1 MTFVPSSWGFTCV
14 HKISPVDVSPTLNF
28 PKHMVHKCRSPAQLD
43 SEGTASLSTGGI
55 EGRKTSERRSMR
67 DSSVQGKDHSALS
80 SIPLCSMFPFVTSFI
95 LVCPCGAPGADGFYL
110 EGLSSFWKHSVLLQ
124 AAQHHPAAPSLT
136 LPPSPLLPFPPSRC
150 GLTQRNLKIRCDV

>member
-28 PKHMVHKCRSPAQLD
+28 PKHMVHKCRSPAQPD

-80 SIPLCSMFPFVTSFI
+80 SIPLCPSSLLSQVS
-95 LVCPCGAPGADGFYL
+95 
-110 EGLSSFWKHSVLLQ
+110 SSFVHAERQEQMDFTWRACPHSGSTLSFSR
-124 AAQHHPAAPSLT
+124 QHSTTQQH
-136 LPPSPLLPFPPSRC
+136 PPSPCHHLPSCPSPP
-150 GLTQRNLKIRCDV
+150 LAVA